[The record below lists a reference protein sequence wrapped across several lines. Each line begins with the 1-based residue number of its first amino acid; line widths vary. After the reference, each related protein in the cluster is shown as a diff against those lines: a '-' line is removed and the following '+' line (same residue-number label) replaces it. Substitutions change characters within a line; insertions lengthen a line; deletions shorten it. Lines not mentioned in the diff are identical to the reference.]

1 MSAKRKTSSSGQERI
16 KFPARTP
23 CIGDLVHR
31 PNSDGVYQINAIGY
45 DGRTVTLCLMHGG
58 RPTNLEHPRV
68 PVEGLK
74 WVE

>member
-1 MSAKRKTSSSGQERI
+1 MPAKRKTSSSEQERI
-16 KFPARTP
+16 KFPARNP
-23 CIGDLVHR
+23 RIGDLVYR
-31 PNSDGVYQINAIGY
+31 PNSEGVYQINAIAY
-45 DGRTVTLCLMHGG
+45 DGLTVTLCLMHGG